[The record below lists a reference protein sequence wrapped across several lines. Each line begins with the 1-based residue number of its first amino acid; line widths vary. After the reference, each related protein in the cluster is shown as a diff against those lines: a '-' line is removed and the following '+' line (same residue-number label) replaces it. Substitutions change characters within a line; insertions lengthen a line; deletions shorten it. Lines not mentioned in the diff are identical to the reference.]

1 MAFLHTKPPKKLEK
15 AKKVYLPSYCT
26 DQKPNEKKKNRRIG
40 YIRNCSESK
49 DKIPATISE
58 SAQKKEVEFGHYLT
72 TPSFECE
79 NKFVG
84 MAAGC
89 ASREDEVGTY
99 Y

>member
-1 MAFLHTKPPKKLEK
+1 MKKRKAEESDTSVIAPK
-15 AKKVYLPSYCT
+15 VT
-26 DQKPNEKKKNRRIG
+26 
-40 YIRNCSESK
+40 K

-58 SAQKKEVEFGHYLT
+58 SAQEKEVEFGHYLT